1 MSGNMPTDLSRRV
14 FMVTTAFAAL
24 SSSVFWT
31 QAGSAAGEL
40 NVRVTGAQDPT
51 LIFVHGF
58 ACSLED
64 WDAQVNG
71 LSTQFRCVALD
82 LPGHGSSPAPE
93 AATIAALG
101 SAVNVAK
108 KQAGGRTAVL
118 IGHSMGC
125 RVINEAFL
133 QSPAGV
139 AGLVKATHLGKD
151 FLHANV
157 LHADIIAAG

>member
-64 WDAQVNG
+64 WDAQVNA
-71 LSTQFRCVALD
+71 LSSQFRCVALD
-82 LPGHGSSPAPE
+82 LPGHGS
-93 AATIAALG
+93 
-101 SAVNVAK
+101 
-108 KQAGGRTAVL
+108 
-118 IGHSMGC
+118 
-125 RVINEAFL
+125 
-133 QSPAGV
+133 
-139 AGLVKATHLGKD
+139 
-151 FLHANV
+151 
-157 LHADIIAAG
+157 